1 VADSDTGA
9 EGSEGRRFDTTRWSL
24 VVAARDHSNPDARQ
38 ALETL
43 CRTYWF
49 PIYAYVRRHGSDS
62 EQARDLTQGF
72 FCKLLERGF
81 SEASRERGKFRTF
94 LLTSLQNFLADEWD
108 RERALKRGGGREP
121 IPLDA
126 TEAER
131 AYALDPAHDDT
142 PEKIFER
149 KWARTL
155 LNRSFERFDEEMAAS
170 SQRERFSR
178 LRSFLTGEATEAY
191 RDAARELDMEE
202 SAVRVAVHR
211 MRRRFGAILREEVA
225 HTIGAASELDAE
237 LRYLL
242 EVVRT

>member
-1 VADSDTGA
+1 MADSD
-9 EGSEGRRFDTTRWSL
+9 SEGRRFDTTRWSL

-43 CRTYWF
+43 CRTYWL

-94 LLTSLQNFLADEWD
+94 LLTSLKNFLADERD
-108 RERALKRGGGREP
+108 RARALKRGGGREP
-121 IPLDA
+121 IPLDQR
-126 TEAER
+126 EAER
-131 AYALDPAHDDT
+131 AYALEPAHDDT
-142 PEKIFER
+142 PERAFER
-149 KWARTL
+149 RWARTL
-155 LNRSFERFDEEMAAS
+155 LDRSFERLDREMAAS
-170 SQRERFSR
+170 SQPEGFSR
-178 LRSFLTGEATEAY
+178 LRPFLTGEATEGY
-191 RDAARELDMEE
+191 RDAALELGMEE

-225 HTIGAASELDAE
+225 HTIGVASEVDAE
-237 LRYLL
+237 LRHLL
-242 EVVRT
+242 EVVRS